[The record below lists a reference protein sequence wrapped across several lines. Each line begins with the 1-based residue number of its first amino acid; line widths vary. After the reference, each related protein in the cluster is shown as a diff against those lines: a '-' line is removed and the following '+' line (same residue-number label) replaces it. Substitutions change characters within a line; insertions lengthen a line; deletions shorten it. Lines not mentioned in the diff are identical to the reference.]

1 MRDGRPNPDIWG
13 NIITCVEIG
22 EGIYCIFGKDKKGIE
37 MPKEVADELFPESVL
52 TTGKEEADGN
62 VCFTDDVSNAIAV
75 DILEKKGLIK
85 TDKDLSVL
93 DSLRYGSEQG
103 YSLCG
108 TDLCRTGNRTDFN
121 IRCYV

>member
-22 EGIYCIFGKDKKGIE
+22 EGIYCIFGTDKKGIE

-52 TTGKEEADGN
+52 TTGKEEPDGN

-93 DSLRYGSEQG
+93 DSLRQLDDPEAFTGFEQPI
-103 YSLCG
+103 
-108 TDLCRTGNRTDFN
+108 TDIELEGLELE
-121 IRCYV
+121 

>member
-52 TTGKEEADGN
+52 ITGKEEADGN
-62 VCFTDDVSNAIAV
+62 FQMLLLLIFWKRKD
-75 DILEKKGLIK
+75 LLKRIK
-85 TDKDLSVL
+85 T
-93 DSLRYGSEQG
+93 
-103 YSLCG
+103 
-108 TDLCRTGNRTDFN
+108 F
-121 IRCYV
+121 RC